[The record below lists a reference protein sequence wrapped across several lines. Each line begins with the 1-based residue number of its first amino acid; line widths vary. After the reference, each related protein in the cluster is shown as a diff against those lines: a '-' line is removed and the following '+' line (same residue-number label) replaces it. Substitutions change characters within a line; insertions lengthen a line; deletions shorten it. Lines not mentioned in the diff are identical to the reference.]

1 MKLLLGEW
9 EKWFRTKGS
18 VRNLY
23 RKKSKRFRTY
33 GFVPNLS
40 RIMSKRFRT
49 DGFALN
55 PFRII
60 SKRFRTDGFVLNS
73 FRIMFKRFRT
83 DGFVQNLS
91 EESLKKVSSRWFR
104 TKPFK
109 AYSTHKEA
117 LPTEKSFS
125 GWASVHKVDPGEIR
139 KTTIACVSL
148 AVPSKV
154 LIILLEFYPNANEE
168 TEATV
173 KSVLCLSP
181 MCQID
186 LSEVWK
192 TPKERA
198 LVSLLSRVIAILVEF
213 YLITPSIPVNWMIVF
228 LFEISPT
235 KRSIYEEN
243 ISKTSAQKNV
253 FIPKILK
260 LKDITHISRKMIKCS
275 FFNFN
280 VFRKNTLFWAE
291 VFGIFSS

>member
-23 RKKSKRFRTY
+23 RKKSKRFRTH

-55 PFRII
+55 PFRIM
-60 SKRFRTDGFVLNS
+60 S
-73 FRIMFKRFRT
+73 KRFRT

-125 GWASVHKVDPGEIR
+125 G
-139 KTTIACVSL
+139 
-148 AVPSKV
+148 
-154 LIILLEFYPNANEE
+154 
-168 TEATV
+168 
-173 KSVLCLSP
+173 
-181 MCQID
+181 
-186 LSEVWK
+186 
-192 TPKERA
+192 
-198 LVSLLSRVIAILVEF
+198 
-213 YLITPSIPVNWMIVF
+213 
-228 LFEISPT
+228 
-235 KRSIYEEN
+235 
-243 ISKTSAQKNV
+243 
-253 FIPKILK
+253 
-260 LKDITHISRKMIKCS
+260 
-275 FFNFN
+275 
-280 VFRKNTLFWAE
+280 
-291 VFGIFSS
+291 